1 MNEREWIESIPKF
14 ECSDGRQ
21 LKFTDEFIKDK
32 LKKALL
38 NEDIICLARGE
49 GRRKILNDIVFHP
62 EILFD
67 WGEKSVHAFLNN
79 KNEYLR
85 RFCDPEI
92 IDKDVMIDYITKYA
106 EELKQY
112 YRRYIYL
119 RGNEQDV
126 NFFLDKLIKQ
136 IMREDDRTELL
147 CVKEWLI
154 YALHTMGEKEF
165 KKITP
170 CISCSYGTNR
180 FNTAQRFGRGY
191 KNNYFV
197 LMDCWV
203 DKTEEGRAYKRTE
216 YVNTVLGRYGLKW
229 FRNTHNEIM
238 LKYGIFPQKLVGY
251 YLVDRNS
258 TYKYVINRHYVDE
271 WERNSKFEI
280 GDPIYFEQI
289 IDFKNVGPY
298 NTIYEYDGRSFSIAA
313 RRR

>member
-136 IMREDDRTELL
+136 IRREDDRTELL

-216 YVNTVLGRYGLKW
+216 YVNTVLGR
-229 FRNTHNEIM
+229 
-238 LKYGIFPQKLVGY
+238 
-251 YLVDRNS
+251 
-258 TYKYVINRHYVDE
+258 
-271 WERNSKFEI
+271 
-280 GDPIYFEQI
+280 
-289 IDFKNVGPY
+289 
-298 NTIYEYDGRSFSIAA
+298 
-313 RRR
+313 